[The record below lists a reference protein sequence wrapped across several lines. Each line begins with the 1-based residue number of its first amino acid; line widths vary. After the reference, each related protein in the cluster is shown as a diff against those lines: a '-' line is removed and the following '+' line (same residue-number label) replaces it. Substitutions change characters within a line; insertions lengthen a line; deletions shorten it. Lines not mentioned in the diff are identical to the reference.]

1 MSIQI
6 EKTKDLYIDYA
17 ISSFGAVTATGLSS
31 ILEGEISHDKVTR
44 MLSEVNLSSK
54 DLWLNVKGLVREKES
69 EEGVFVVDDSV
80 EKKPFTDE
88 SPLICYHYDH
98 AEGRTIKGI
107 NFLTGLYHSQD
118 VSLPVGVHI
127 VTKPVWRKDK
137 KTGKLRRKALFTK
150 NYHFRGLIKQAVQN
164 TLKFRYVLA
173 DSWFASAENMKF
185 IQHEVNKLFVMPLKC
200 NRKVALS
207 LADKKQ
213 GKYVR
218 VDSIAMEEN
227 QVRTIWLESLDFP
240 LVFAKQ
246 IFKNEDGSIGI
257 LYLVSNN
264 IDLSYESITTI
275 YKKRWNVECYHKSLK
290 QNASLEKSPTKT
302 PETQINHFFLA
313 LFAYIRLEKL
323 KISTKTNHFALKT
336 KLYVKAIQQAFSE
349 LQNIRYL
356 NPA

>member
-1 MSIQI
+1 MMKIEI
-6 EKTKDLYIDYA
+6 EKIKDLYIDYA
-17 ISSFGAVTATGLSS
+17 ISCFGAVTATGLSS
-31 ILEGEISHDKVTR
+31 ILEGEISHDSVTR
-44 MLSEVNLSSK
+44 MLSQANLGSK
-54 DLWLNVKGLVREKES
+54 DLWLNVKDLVREKES
-69 EEGVFVVDDSV
+69 EDGVFVVDDSV

-127 VTKPVWRKDK
+127 VTKPVWKEDK
-137 KTGKLRRKALFTK
+137 KTGKLKRKALFTK
-150 NYHFRGLIKQAVQN
+150 NYHFRRLTEQAVQN

-185 IQHEVNKLFVMPLKC
+185 IQYDVEKLFIMPLKS

-207 LADKKQ
+207 PADKKQ

-227 QVRTIWLESLDFP
+227 QIRTIWLESVDFP

-246 IFKNEDGSIGI
+246 VFKNEDGSTGT

-264 IDLSYESITTI
+264 TDLSYESITTI

-313 LFAYIRLEKL
+313 LFAYIRLERL
-323 KISTKTNHFALKT
+323 KISTNTNHFALKT
-336 KLYVKAIQQAFSE
+336 STSNTKR
-349 LQNIRYL
+349 N
-356 NPA
+356 